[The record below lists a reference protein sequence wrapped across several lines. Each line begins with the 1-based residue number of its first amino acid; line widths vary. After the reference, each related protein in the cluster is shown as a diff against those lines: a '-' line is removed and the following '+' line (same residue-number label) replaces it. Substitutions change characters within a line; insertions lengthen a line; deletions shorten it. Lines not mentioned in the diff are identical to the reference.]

1 MCFVGI
7 ARAKNV
13 FDRAEVATVGGQQ
26 KMFNN
31 DGSNG
36 LSNGFSGGSN
46 ATPTGAVAKKYVYT
60 VTERNERSY
69 WTKLGVGFV
78 NRDGSIT
85 LRLDAMPVNGMLQIR
100 DEDYSARGRTG
111 GAQ

>member
-1 MCFVGI
+1 
-7 ARAKNV
+7 
-13 FDRAEVATVGGQQ
+13 
-26 KMFNN
+26 MFNN

>member
-1 MCFVGI
+1 
-7 ARAKNV
+7 
-13 FDRAEVATVGGQQ
+13 
-26 KMFNN
+26 MFNN
-31 DGSNG
+31 DGSSG
-36 LSNGFSGGSN
+36 VSNGFSGGSST
-46 ATPTGAVAKKYVYT
+46 TPSGAVAKKYVYT

-85 LRLDAMPVNGMLQIR
+85 LRLDAIPVNGMLQIR